1 MEPPPDEPEAFT
13 KDVGSQ
19 TKYRE
24 SEAQTIPYSR
34 DFVLNPE
41 AEEPEVLM
49 LQGLVYG
56 KYLSQFARRLAKGTT
71 LYKYSLEELYAYNCS
86 TLQSS
91 DLNLL

>member
-1 MEPPPDEPEAFT
+1 MEHPPDEPEAFT

-24 SEAQTIPYSR
+24 SEAQTVPYSR

-41 AEEPEVLM
+41 AEEPEILM

-56 KYLSQFARRLAKGTT
+56 GYLSLFALRLAKRPAW
-71 LYKYSLEELYAYNCS
+71 YKYPLKKL
-86 TLQSS
+86 
-91 DLNLL
+91 